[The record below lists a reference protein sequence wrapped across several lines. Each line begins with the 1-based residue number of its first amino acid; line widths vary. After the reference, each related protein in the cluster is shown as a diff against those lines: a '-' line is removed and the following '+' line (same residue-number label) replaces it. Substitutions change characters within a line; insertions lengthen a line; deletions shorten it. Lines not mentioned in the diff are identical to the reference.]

1 MPRLVIVYEVAL
13 HGKNFDFATNGSY
26 MRENKEDFGTI
37 IETARTGAGSQLG
50 QILVYFQPHLTK
62 FAEKSVGPSLS
73 RRMSASDLVQDT
85 LLSATSQF
93 PSFRGQSELELKS
106 WLMELI
112 KSRLADGLRRHKFA
126 ARRAIDR
133 EVTCTGSAIDDSH
146 PTPAQVV
153 ASREETKNLLDT
165 IQMLSPDA
173 QKIVRM
179 RYLENQSFES
189 IAQTMGMS
197 LTTVWRHWASA
208 LEKIRIRL
216 Q

>member
-1 MPRLVIVYEVAL
+1 V
-13 HGKNFDFATNGSY
+13 
-26 MRENKEDFGTI
+26 
-37 IETARTGAGSQLG
+37 
-50 QILVYFQPHLTK
+50 
-62 FAEKSVGPSLS
+62 
-73 RRMSASDLVQDT
+73 
-85 LLSATSQF
+85 
-93 PSFRGQSELELKS
+93 
-106 WLMELI
+106 
-112 KSRLADGLRRHKFA
+112 
-126 ARRAIDR
+126 
-133 EVTCTGSAIDDSH
+133 IDDSH

-153 ASREETKNLLDT
+153 ASRDETKNLLDT

-208 LEKIRIRL
+208 LENIRIRL

>member
-1 MPRLVIVYEVAL
+1 
-13 HGKNFDFATNGSY
+13 
-26 MRENKEDFGTI
+26 
-37 IETARTGAGSQLG
+37 
-50 QILVYFQPHLTK
+50 VYFQPQLRK

-93 PSFRGQSELELKS
+93 QSFRGQSELELKS

-126 ARRAIDR
+126 ARRTIDR
-133 EVTCTGSAIDDSH
+133 EVICTGSVIDDSH

-153 ASREETKNLLDT
+153 ASRDETKNLLDT

-208 LEKIRIRL
+208 LENIRIRL

>member
-1 MPRLVIVYEVAL
+1 M
-13 HGKNFDFATNGSY
+13 HKNG
-26 MRENKEDFGTI
+26 EDFYTI

-50 QILVYFQPHLTK
+50 ALLEYFQPQLKK

-73 RRMSASDLVQDT
+73 RRMSPSDLVQDT

-93 PSFRGQSELELKS
+93 QSFRGQSELELQS
-106 WLMELI
+106 WLMELM
-112 KSRLADGLRRHKFA
+112 KSRLTDGLRRHKFA
-126 ARRAIDR
+126 ARRTIDR
-133 EVTCTGSAIDDSH
+133 EVACTGSAIDDAR

-153 ASREETKNLLDT
+153 ASRDDTNSLLDA
-165 IQMLSPDA
+165 IQMLSPEA

-179 RYLENQSFES
+179 RYLENQGFES

-197 LTTVWRHWASA
+197 LTAVWRQWASA
-208 LEKIRIRL
+208 LESIKLRL